1 MASNLTIYQKT
12 YDFYLYIQ
20 APLRQLPKHE
30 KFVLGQQIRES
41 LLAILRKII
50 ITNKTRNKLPMLFEI
65 DTELEVLRTLIRMTR
80 DLKYMPIKQYGMC
93 AFYAD
98 EIGKMLGGWI
108 KASSEKK

>member
-30 KFVLGQQIRES
+30 KYVLAQQIRES
-41 LLAILRKII
+41 LLVIMRKVIVA
-50 ITNKTRNKLPMLFEI
+50 NKSRNKLPILFEI
-65 DTELEVLRTLIRMTR
+65 DVELEVLRTLIRMAR
-80 DLKYMPIKQYGMC
+80 DLKYIPIKQYEIS

-98 EIGKMLGGWI
+98 EVGKMLGGWI
-108 KASSEKK
+108 KSSSEKK